1 MGNSNFIKVLDKK
14 LNCIITLNYI
24 FFLKSKMNKSKI
36 LFNEKCSVCNF
47 EIKHYKKR
55 SDLNFVNCSEM
66 GDKYLKKLHV
76 RFENGTEISGVD
88 AFVYVWERTKG
99 YAWIAK
105 IIKLPVIYTL
115 SKISYAVVAFILF
128 YKYKLL
134 SK

>member
-1 MGNSNFIKVLDKK
+1 
-14 LNCIITLNYI
+14 
-24 FFLKSKMNKSKI
+24 MNKSKI

-76 RFENGTEISGVD
+76 RFENGAEISGVD

-99 YAWIAK
+99 YEWIAK
-105 IIKLPVIYTL
+105 ITKLPVIYTL
-115 SKISYAVVAFILF
+115 SKIGYAVIAFILF

-134 SK
+134 SKWEW

>member
-105 IIKLPVIYTL
+105 IIKLPVIYSL
-115 SKISYAVVAFILF
+115 SKIGYAVIAFILF

>member
-1 MGNSNFIKVLDKK
+1 MDK
-14 LNCIITLNYI
+14 
-24 FFLKSKMNKSKI
+24 SEI
-36 LFNEKCSVCNF
+36 LFNEKCSIWNY

-55 SDLNFVNCSEM
+55 SDINFVNSSEM

-115 SKISYAVVAFILF
+115 SKIGYAEIAFILF
-128 YKYKLL
+128 NKYKLL
-134 SK
+134 TKWEW

>member
-1 MGNSNFIKVLDKK
+1 M
-14 LNCIITLNYI
+14 NYI
-24 FFLKSKMNKSKI
+24 FFLESKMNESQI

-99 YAWIAK
+99 YERIAK

-115 SKISYAVVAFILF
+115 SKIGYAVIAFILF

>member
-1 MGNSNFIKVLDKK
+1 
-14 LNCIITLNYI
+14 
-24 FFLKSKMNKSKI
+24 MNESKI

-115 SKISYAVVAFILF
+115 SKIGYAVIAFVLF

-134 SK
+134 SKWEW

>member
-1 MGNSNFIKVLDKK
+1 MK
-14 LNCIITLNYI
+14 
-24 FFLKSKMNKSKI
+24 KSKV
-36 LFNEKCSVCNF
+36 LFNEKCSICNF

-55 SDLNFVNCSEM
+55 SKLHFEDCSSMNE
-66 GDKYLKKLHV
+66 KYLKKLHV

-105 IIKLPVIYTL
+105 IIKLPVIYSL
-115 SKISYAVVAFILF
+115 SKIGYAVIAFILF
-128 YKYKLL
+128 YKYKLI